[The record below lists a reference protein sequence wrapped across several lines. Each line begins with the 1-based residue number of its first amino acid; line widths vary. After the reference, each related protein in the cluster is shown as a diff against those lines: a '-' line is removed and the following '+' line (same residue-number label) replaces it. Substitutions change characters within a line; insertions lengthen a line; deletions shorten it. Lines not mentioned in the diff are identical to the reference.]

1 MKLIFKQRMFSWL
14 SQYDIFNEAGET
26 VYTVKGQLSWG
37 HCFKIFD
44 GQGQE
49 IGMVKSRIWTWQ
61 PIFDIYR
68 RDAVVGT
75 IRKEISFW
83 KPKYTIDFRGW
94 QVEGNWTE
102 WDYTIRDGQG
112 YEVARIN
119 KMLWKMTD
127 TYVIDVVNASDALDA
142 LLLVLAIDAEKA
154 ARD

>member
-14 SQYDIFNEAGET
+14 ASYDIFNEMEET

-44 GQGQE
+44 GFGQQ

-68 RDAVVGT
+68 GDAVIGT

-83 KPKYTIDFRGW
+83 KPKFTIDLRGW
-94 QVEGNWTE
+94 QVEGNWAE
-102 WDYTIRDGQG
+102 WDYTIRDAQG
-112 YEVARIN
+112 REVARIE

-127 TYVIDVVNASDALDA
+127 TYVIDVANAADALDA
-142 LLLVLAIDAEKA
+142 LLLVLAIDAEKSS
-154 ARD
+154 RD